1 MATTRK
7 AAKGKSGTRSGGSR
21 AREAEAGGAEKPG
34 AIGTLGLMDE
44 NPSAVEA
51 PPHEAASTED
61 ADVTVAAGGTGQP
74 DGSPATEVADDNRSS
89 SGLGRQTPLEALMR
103 VPSFRARVVSR
114 LAKKLG

>member
-61 ADVTVAAGGTGQP
+61 ADVTVAAGGAGQP

-89 SGLGRQTPLEALMR
+89 SGPRPPDAPGGAHESPI
-103 VPSFRARVVSR
+103 VSR

>member
-21 AREAEAGGAEKPG
+21 AREADAGGAEKPG
-34 AIGTLGLMDE
+34 ATGTLDLMDE
-44 NPSAVEA
+44 NPPAVEA
-51 PPHEAASTED
+51 PPDEAASTED
-61 ADVTVAAGGTGQP
+61 ADVTVAAGRAGQP
-74 DGSPATEVADDNRSS
+74 AGSPATEVADDSRSS
-89 SGLGRQTPLEALMR
+89 SGVGLQTPLEALMT